1 MQLPRG
7 LGSSIGMIAVMC
19 TSQKNMAPE
28 SLPRP
33 NPIGVGYIRP
43 PPFKFH
49 IVTAVA
55 AVKLPDIAPR
65 QRVSAMTPI
74 TRADEGLCAL
84 TEAAVHCSDI
94 GVVIRLPVCARK
106 LEGSY

>member
-1 MQLPRG
+1 MV
-7 LGSSIGMIAVMC
+7 MIAVMC
-19 TSQKNMAPE
+19 IAKKDQAPE

-55 AVKLPDIAPR
+55 AVKR
-65 QRVSAMTPI
+65 TSGERS
-74 TRADEGLCAL
+74 
-84 TEAAVHCSDI
+84 AAVTQQLFLTSGCREPRVESLFRKYGLRKRT
-94 GVVIRLPVCARK
+94 GV
-106 LEGSY
+106 S